1 MLDVARLRV
10 FREVVRRGSFS
21 AAAGALSF
29 TQPAV
34 SRQIAALEREAG
46 AQLLERTA
54 RGIRLTEAG
63 RVLLEHADPILDRLA
78 AAQSQV
84 ESVARLEAGRLR
96 IGAFPTANATVV
108 PRAIAA
114 FAAEHPGVELSLTES
129 VSDDLVRGLGAG
141 DLDVAVVTDGALAD
155 VDEATTEVV
164 ELVTDELLV
173 ALPAGHPLA
182 FEDDLG
188 LDDLRDEVWIE
199 GAHDSCRR
207 PLVLAAA
214 GCGFE
219 PDIRFG
225 SEQWLGKQGLVA
237 AGVGICLIPGLAIA
251 TVRDDIVLRRL
262 TRGAPTRRVLALLP
276 RGYRAPA
283 ADPFVELLRGEG
295 DDHCVSCFERARL
308 ETQRAAVT
316 SPEGETTFSRG

>member
-1 MLDVARLRV
+1 MLDAARLRV

-21 AAAGALSF
+21 AAAEALSF

-46 AQLLERTA
+46 AQLMERSA

-78 AAQSQV
+78 AAQAQV
-84 ESVARLEAGRLR
+84 ESVARLEGGRLR
-96 IGAFPTANATVV
+96 IGGFPTANATVV

-114 FAAEHPGVELSLTES
+114 FTVEHPDVELSLVEAP
-129 VSDDLVRGLGAG
+129 SDELLRALTAGELDLV
-141 DLDVAVVTDGALAD
+141 VVTDQAAAEAD
-155 VDEATTEVV
+155 PATTEVV
-164 ELVTDELLV
+164 ELAVDELLV
-173 ALPAGHPLA
+173 ALPAGHPRA
-182 FEDDLG
+182 FQEDLG
-188 LDDLRDEVWIE
+188 LDDLRDDVWIE

-262 TRGAPTRRVLALLP
+262 ARAAPTRRVLALLP

-283 ADPFVELLRGEG
+283 AEPFAELLRREAGE
-295 DDHCVSCFERARL
+295 HCVECFERSRL
-308 ETQRAAVT
+308 SAQR
-316 SPEGETTFSRG
+316 P

>member
-1 MLDVARLRV
+1 MLDAARLRV
-10 FREVVRRGSFS
+10 FREVVRQGSFS
-21 AAAGALSF
+21 AAAEALSF

-34 SRQIAALEREAG
+34 SRQVAALEREAG
-46 AQLLERTA
+46 ARLLERTA
-54 RGIRLTEAG
+54 RGIRLTEPG
-63 RVLLEHADPILDRLA
+63 RVLLEHAGPILDRLA

-84 ESVARLEAGRLR
+84 ASVARLEGGRLR
-96 IGAFPTANATVV
+96 VGAFPTANATIV

-114 FAAEHPGVELSLTES
+114 FAAEHPAVELSLVES
-129 VSDDLVRGLGAG
+129 VSDDLLGALCAG
-141 DLDVAVVTDGALAD
+141 EIDVAVVTDHVAASAD
-155 VDEATTEVV
+155 PAAIEAV
-164 ELVTDELLV
+164 ELAEDELLV

-182 FEDDLG
+182 FAADLG

-199 GAHDSCRR
+199 GAHASCRR

-251 TVRDDIVLRRL
+251 TVRDDVVLRRL
-262 TRGAPTRRVLALLP
+262 ARGAPSRRVLALLS

-283 ADPFVELLRGEG
+283 AEPFVELLRREAAE
-295 DDHCVSCFERARL
+295 HCVSCLERARL
-308 ETQRAAVT
+308 QTQRGASAVAA
-316 SPEGETTFSRG
+316 PA

>member
-1 MLDVARLRV
+1 MLDAARLRV
-10 FREVVRRGSFS
+10 FREVVRQGSFS
-21 AAAGALSF
+21 AAADALSF

-34 SRQIAALEREAG
+34 SRQVAALEREAG

-63 RVLLEHADPILDRLA
+63 RVLLEHADAILDRLA
-78 AAQSQV
+78 AAQAQV

-108 PRAIAA
+108 PRAVAA
-114 FAAEHPGVELSLTES
+114 FAAEHPGVELSLVES
-129 VSDDLVRGLGAG
+129 VSDDLARGLAAG
-141 DLDVAVVTDGALAD
+141 DLDVVVVTDQGADAAD
-155 VDEATTEVV
+155 PATTEIV
-164 ELVTDELLV
+164 ELATDELLV

-182 FEDDLG
+182 FEEDLA
-188 LDDLRDEVWIE
+188 LSDLRDEVWIE

-251 TVRDDIVLRRL
+251 TVRDDVVLRRL
-262 TRGAPTRRVLALLP
+262 VRGAPSRRVLAMLP

-283 ADPFVELLRGEG
+283 AAPFVELLRREA
-295 DDHCVSCFERARL
+295 DDHCVSCIERSRL
-308 ETQRAAVT
+308 ATQRVAVA
-316 SPEGETTFSRG
+316 

>member
-1 MLDVARLRV
+1 M
-10 FREVVRRGSFS
+10 
-21 AAAGALSF
+21 
-29 TQPAV
+29 
-34 SRQIAALEREAG
+34 
-46 AQLLERTA
+46 ERTA

-63 RVLLEHADPILDRLA
+63 RVLLEHADPIIDRLA
-78 AAQSQV
+78 AAQAQV
-84 ESVARLEAGRLR
+84 ESVARLEGGRLR

-114 FAAEHPGVELSLTES
+114 FTAEHAGVELSLVES
-129 VSDDLVRGLGAG
+129 TTDDLLRGLSAG
-141 DLDVAVVTDGALAD
+141 DLDLAVVTDQAVGD
-155 VDEATTEVV
+155 VDPATTEVV

-173 ALPAGHPLA
+173 ALPVAHPRA
-182 FEDDLG
+182 FEENLG

-199 GAHDSCRR
+199 GAHDTCRR
-207 PLVLAAA
+207 PQLLAAA

-251 TVRDDIVLRRL
+251 TVRDDVVLRRL
-262 TRGAPTRRVLALLP
+262 VRGAPSRRVLALLP

-283 ADPFVELLRGEG
+283 AEPFVGLLQREAA
-295 DDHCVSCFERARL
+295 DHCVSCVERSRL
-308 ETQRAAVT
+308 KTQRGRSLPQAQVT
-316 SPEGETTFSRG
+316 SAGGPSLRGPQAETVLLPG

>member
-10 FREVVRRGSFS
+10 FREVVRLGSFS
-21 AAAGALSF
+21 AAAHALSF

-63 RVLLEHADPILDRLA
+63 RVLLDHADPILDRLA
-78 AAQSQV
+78 AAQAQV
-84 ESVARLEAGRLR
+84 ESVARLEGGRLR

-114 FAAEHPGVELSLTES
+114 FAAAHPDVELSLVES
-129 VSDDLVRGLGAG
+129 VSEDLARGLAAG
-141 DLDVAVVTDGALAD
+141 ELDVVVVTDHGAAAAD
-155 VDEATTEVV
+155 PATTEVA
-164 ELVTDELLV
+164 ELATDELLV
-173 ALPAGHPLA
+173 ALPAGHPRA
-182 FEDDLG
+182 FEEDLG

-251 TVRDDIVLRRL
+251 TVRDDVVLRRL
-262 TRGAPTRRVLALLP
+262 VRGAPSRRVLAMLP

-283 ADPFVELLRGEG
+283 AGPFVELLRREA
-295 DDHCVSCFERARL
+295 DDHCVSCVERARL
-308 ETQRAAVT
+308 ETQRLALA
-316 SPEGETTFSRG
+316 